1 MGDQPKQPRREPG
14 HKKASSLNAQE
25 DRQLEPENRDRY
37 HTLHQRLNVTP
48 KELVSSARGRLEQ
61 LDAIGRR
68 LNHIRTTAEQL
79 ESQLEDL
86 DDLIVRFGLLAWER
100 IMMSLVRMTKKE
112 RRNWTWKG
120 IWVMPSTHNSTET
133 RADRKFILIA
143 KSTIFQHSAMKTAL
157 ICAKKLQP
165 NKRTI
170 EATKS
175 TIQVIL
181 GQLSHPAAISHPCG
195 LTILLNLL
203 FAHQLLPIISN

>member
-100 IMMSLVRMTKKE
+100 IMMSLVRNRE
-112 RRNWTWKG
+112 LRFENLVGFLLAIQLFLVGSRCSFDRRFG
-120 IWVMPSTHNSTET
+120 G
-133 RADRKFILIA
+133 
-143 KSTIFQHSAMKTAL
+143 
-157 ICAKKLQP
+157 
-165 NKRTI
+165 NK
-170 EATKS
+170 
-175 TIQVIL
+175 V
-181 GQLSHPAAISHPCG
+181 G
-195 LTILLNLL
+195 
-203 FAHQLLPIISN
+203 